1 MEKIKLL
8 LFISLLSISNVFAQ
22 ISNEEYYLL
31 TENADNLI
39 ENDQFDKALLLYLRL
54 NKNDTLN
61 ADLNFK
67 IGVCYINSKLDKKKA
82 VPYLEK
88 AVSCPDKCTLKDD
101 NDHLMGFSYLGDAYH
116 SNYQFDLA
124 ISTYD
129 HFKSLLS
136 EHKNQDLLTET
147 NRKIEM
153 CEVGKK
159 LVKDSIEVQIDNLG
173 KKINTSFAEYS
184 PVLSADEST
193 MIFTTRKPKST
204 GREDDTTGITYED
217 IFISYKKNGIW
228 TKAESIGAPVNSA
241 GNEASVG
248 ISVDGQIIIVYKD
261 EDGDGDL
268 YITNLNGNTW
278 SPPVKLN
285 DNINTKGWEPSAFLS
300 ADGNRLYFT
309 SNREGGY
316 GGRDI
321 YSSDKLPDGEW
332 AKAKNLGPTINTP
345 FEEDAPFIHPDGVTL
360 YFSSNGHATMGGFDI
375 FSSSLNANN
384 EWKTPTNIGYP
395 INSPEDDIY
404 YVVSPNNQRAYY
416 SSFKAGGFGE
426 KDNYMITFKKFVEP
440 PLVVLKGLITDPYGK
455 VPEIVYITVTDNETE
470 KIVGTY
476 HTNSVSGNYLLIL
489 PPGKNYNITYEADN
503 FLFHSINIDVKDSSN
518 FYEIHEVVK
527 LQPLVVGSKIVL
539 KNIFFDFD
547 KSTLRPVSN
556 SELAK
561 LYNLLKKYPKMV
573 VEISGHTDS
582 KGNDAYNLILS
593 NQRAKAVVDYLIAK
607 NINKTQMV
615 SKGYGETEPMVSN
628 TNADGSDNPANRQL
642 NRRCELKVIGI
653 ETVK

>member
-1 MEKIKLL
+1 MKI
-8 LFISLLSISNVFAQ
+8 
-22 ISNEEYYLL
+22 YL
-31 TENADNLI
+31 
-39 ENDQFDKALLLYLRL
+39 Y
-54 NKNDTLN
+54 
-61 ADLNFK
+61 
-67 IGVCYINSKLDKKKA
+67 
-82 VPYLEK
+82 P
-88 AVSCPDKCTLKDD
+88 
-101 NDHLMGFSYLGDAYH
+101 
-116 SNYQFDLA
+116 
-124 ISTYD
+124 
-129 HFKSLLS
+129 
-136 EHKNQDLLTET
+136 
-147 NRKIEM
+147 
-153 CEVGKK
+153 
-159 LVKDSIEVQIDNLG
+159 
-173 KKINTSFAEYS
+173 
-184 PVLSADEST
+184 
-193 MIFTTRKPKST
+193 
-204 GREDDTTGITYED
+204 
-217 IFISYKKNGIW
+217 KKNGTW
-228 TKAESIGAPVNSA
+228 TKAESIGAPVNTA

-384 EWKTPTNIGYP
+384 EWKIPTNIGYP

-503 FLFHSINIDVKDSSN
+503 YLFHSINIDVKDSSN

-527 LQPLVVGSKIVL
+527 LQPLVVGAKIVL

-556 SELAK
+556 TELAK

-582 KGNDAYNLILS
+582 KGNDDYNLILS
-593 NQRAKAVVDYLIAK
+593 DQRAKAVVDYLIAK
-607 NINKTQMV
+607 NINKKQMV
-615 SKGYGETEPMVSN
+615 AKGYGETQPMVSN
-628 TNADGSDNPANRQL
+628 TNPDGSDNPANRQL
-642 NRRCELKVIGI
+642 NRRCELKIIGI